1 MKKVLFFDKL
11 DYIALILAIILR
23 PFFSQIVFRN
33 ANQLFQNIKLHRYL
47 NIIGI
52 KWISFRELNYKVYGE
67 SHRLRPIL
75 EKKYIKHQVS
85 NNPYVKDFIDKFNL
99 NSKQIEKLYLCFRQ
113 DFYLRRDSNG
123 TTSSIILIKNF
134 FPERDFRVYFL
145 PYYHLS
151 YLLLKELNEKNIKII
166 GFHAFINLII
176 GIPIQFFR
184 FILIFFKSKIFY
196 RKKNKNVNNFSNNK
210 TYSSEIGF
218 FPHQSLKYGT
228 FFKKTYLYENDTKS
242 PLFKEKVLTMFW
254 EDTDYLSKRY
264 FRRYNIPYLNVNN
277 LVIKRYVII
286 ETLKYIFGIISIK
299 NLYIFKSLQSF
310 FLFYTFLLFRYR
322 FIRSLN
328 ILNQL
333 RQLKVIYVHYDTL
346 FPQFFLLACDT
357 KGITTI
363 SSQERTLHYDY
374 FSPLFYCKYLTAGQG
389 FHDIIKQRGYL
400 CEELINIGLPRSN
413 LIKNSNN
420 IVNKNCEKYIKIK
433 KSKKLV
439 LCFGLFSTDDFEAG
453 IRGDSGTSIRS
464 NVDFARSMLIMA
476 KKFQNLYFVI
486 RFKTTDTINSIPSKL
501 LLEIKNKENI
511 EINNNLKSLNSYE
524 LVSISDIVI
533 GKYTSIVEETMSTG
547 KKIIFYDNEN
557 YLSSFDF
564 PLNKIN
570 VIERNIKGLENRINN
585 IINGNYDP
593 SNQIKNFVNK
603 YFFNHPINSGFNL
616 IKDTIKK
623 SLIQ

>member
-1 MKKVLFFDKL
+1 MKKILFFDKL
-11 DYIALILAIILR
+11 DYFTLILAIILK
-23 PFFSQIVFRN
+23 PFFSRIGFRN
-33 ANQLFQNIKLHRYL
+33 ASQLFQNLKLHKYL

-52 KWISFRELNYKVYGE
+52 NWISFYKLDYKIYHE
-67 SHRLRPIL
+67 SLKLRPIL

-113 DFYLRRDSNG
+113 EFYFKRDVYG
-123 TTSSIILIKNF
+123 ETSSIILIKNF
-134 FPERDFRVYFL
+134 FPERDFKVYFL

-151 YLLLKELNEKNIKII
+151 YLLLKEINEKNIKII

-176 GIPIQFFR
+176 EFPIQFFR
-184 FILIFFKSKIFY
+184 FVFIFFKSKIFY

-218 FPHQSLKYGT
+218 FPHQSLKYGN

-363 SSQERTLHYDY
+363 SSQERTIHCAYY
-374 FSPLFYCKYLTAGQG
+374 NPQFYCKYLTAGPG
-389 FHDIIKQRGYL
+389 FHDFFKKRGYL

-439 LCFGLFSTDDFEAG
+439 LCFGLFPIDDFEVG
-453 IRGDSGTSIRS
+453 ITGNVLTSIRS
-464 NVDFARSMLIMA
+464 NVDFVRSMLIMA

-486 RFKTTDTINSIPSKL
+486 RFKATDAINSIPSKL

-511 EINNNLKSLNSYE
+511 EINNNLRSLNSYE

-533 GKYTSIVEETMSTG
+533 GKYTSILEETMSTG

-557 YLSSFDF
+557 FLRSFDF

-603 YFFNHPINSGFNL
+603 YFFNHPDKSGFNL
-616 IKDTIKK
+616 IKETIKK
-623 SLIQ
+623 TLI